1 MTHLLSRR
9 PAPETA
15 TSEPPASGHQPAA
28 NRIVRGRIVSGR
40 IVAAT
45 AHRVLLQLR
54 GDRRTIALLL
64 VVPSLLL
71 VLTHQMFDS
80 QPEFDRV
87 ALSLLGI
94 FPFTTMFLVTSV
106 SMLRERT
113 SGTLE
118 RLLTTPMAK
127 LDLLLGYGVAFAV
140 AATAQA
146 AVTCGTAYGL
156 LGLYTPGSPW
166 IVVTTAILG
175 AVLGMALGLLSSAF
189 ATTEFQA
196 VQFMPAI
203 VMPQILL
210 GGLFVAREQ
219 MADWLQR
226 VSDVLPLTYSID
238 ALHEVGRTSLL
249 TDTLL
254 RDLGVVA
261 GTAFGALVLG
271 AFTLRR
277 RSGTLR
283 SAARR
288 ALILVSLVGVA
299 VGGVWT
305 VHHLL
310 GDRTYVTTDEARID
324 GDAIVLRAPATG
336 TLVDWNAGQGSVVHK
351 DDPVGRIEIRGGF
364 GRPTRVIRAPADGTV
379 VVDAGLE
386 GDLVTAGTELAVA
399 YDLSAVRVTAP
410 IDETEISEVRVGQ
423 PVDVSVDGYPGITFT
438 GRVQEIHSAAA
449 RQPSA
454 EEATGRF
461 RPTTQVVPVDIAILD
476 RGDRTL
482 VPGMSATVQIHRDR

>member
-1 MTHLLSRR
+1 MRSGCSVCR
-9 PAPETA
+9 PSPSCAAASA
-15 TSEPPASGHQPAA
+15 TSTQTPSVYGDLSPGTSCPA
-28 NRIVRGRIVSGR
+28 

-45 AHRVLLQLR
+45 AQRVLPQLR

-156 LGLYTPGSPW
+156 LGLYTPGNGP
-166 IVVTTAILG
+166 
-175 AVLGMALGLLSSAF
+175 
-189 ATTEFQA
+189 
-196 VQFMPAI
+196 
-203 VMPQILL
+203 
-210 GGLFVAREQ
+210 
-219 MADWLQR
+219 
-226 VSDVLPLTYSID
+226 
-238 ALHEVGRTSLL
+238 GRS
-249 TDTLL
+249 
-254 RDLGVVA
+254 
-261 GTAFGALVLG
+261 
-271 AFTLRR
+271 
-277 RSGTLR
+277 R

-288 ALILVSLVGVA
+288 ALILVPLVGVA

-305 VHHLL
+305 VQHLL
-310 GDRTYVTTDEARID
+310 GERAYVTTDEARID
-324 GDAIVLRAPATG
+324 GDAIVLRAPANG
-336 TLVDWNAGQGSVVHK
+336 TLVDWNAAQGSVVHK

-410 IDETEISEVRVGQ
+410 IDETEIRSTGTGDPPARRVGAQ
-423 PVDVSVDGYPGITFT
+423 DGVRPLQRGST
-438 GRVQEIHSAAA
+438 RAHSRSQRAMVIRCSSLRNAAPLQTRMAAPIASTPRPPAAA
-449 RQPSA
+449 CRTASMPRVGALVSSPERSSHIGTVA
-454 EEATGRF
+454 PAGHG
-461 RPTTQVVPVDIAILD
+461 PTTCACACCSVPSGAV
-476 RGDRTL
+476 
-482 VPGMSATVQIHRDR
+482 